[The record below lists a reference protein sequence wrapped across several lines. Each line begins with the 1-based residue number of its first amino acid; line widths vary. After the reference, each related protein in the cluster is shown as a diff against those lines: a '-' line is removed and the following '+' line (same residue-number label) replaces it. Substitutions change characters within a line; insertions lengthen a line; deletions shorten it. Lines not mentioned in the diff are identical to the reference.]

1 MDRLETMRIFI
12 AVAEQAGFA
21 RAARQLSLSGP
32 AVTRAVAA
40 LEDRIGTRLLHRT
53 TRHVR
58 LTEAGARFLADCKRI
73 MAEIGDAEAS
83 AAGYHAGL
91 RGPLAIT
98 ASVLFGRMYMAP
110 ILLDFLARYREVTAR
125 LLLVDRIVD
134 LMEEGMDVAVRIA
147 ELPDSSLSAIRV
159 GSVRRVVC
167 ASPGYIATHG
177 SPSSPEDLAQ
187 FDAIAFSQGGAAQE
201 WIFGAGSKSA
211 AVRPSAQLRVNN
223 SDVAIAAALAGRG
236 FTQVLSYQI
245 VPELR
250 AGRLKL
256 VLGEF
261 EPPPVPIHL
270 VHMEGRRAAARV
282 RGFLDFA
289 AERLRADETLAP

>member
-21 RAARQLSLSGP
+21 RAARQLALSGP

-40 LEDRIGTRLLHRT
+40 LEDRVGTRLLHRS

-73 MAEIGDAEAS
+73 LAEIADAEAS
-83 AAGYHAGL
+83 AAGFHAEP

-98 ASVLFGRMYMAP
+98 APVLFGRMHIVP
-110 ILLDFLARYREVTAR
+110 ILLDFLARYPDVTAR
-125 LLLVDRIVD
+125 AMMVDRIVD
-134 LMEEGMDVAVRIA
+134 LMEEGIDVAVRIA
-147 ELPDSSLSAIRV
+147 ELPDSSLSAVRV

-167 ASPGYIATHG
+167 ASPDYIAAHG
-177 SPSSPEDLAQ
+177 RPRSPEELAN
-187 FDAIAFSQGGAAQE
+187 FDAIAFSQASGVQE
-201 WIFGAGSKSA
+201 WTFRAGTRA
-211 AVRPSAQLRVNN
+211 LAMRPRAQLRANN
-223 SDVAIAAALAGRG
+223 SDVAIAAAVAGRG

-250 AGRLKL
+250 AGRLEV
-256 VLGEF
+256 VLSEF

-270 VHMEGRRAAARV
+270 VHLDGRRAAARV

-289 AERLRADETLAP
+289 TERLRADGTLAS